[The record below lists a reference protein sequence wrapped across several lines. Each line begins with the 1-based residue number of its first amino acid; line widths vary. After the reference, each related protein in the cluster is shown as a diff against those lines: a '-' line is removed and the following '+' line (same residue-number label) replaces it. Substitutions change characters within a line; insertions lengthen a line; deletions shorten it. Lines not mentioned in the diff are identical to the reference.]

1 MSALFLAIPLTIF
14 VLFVLPIWLW
24 LHYSNRS
31 SRGELSQS
39 EQQRLV
45 RSSPMRRTKCAN
57 AFRRWKPSWMLNI
70 QTGGTVNVWT
80 ESEQKAVANSTAGH
94 GARRLRRAGSLS

>member
-31 SRGELSQS
+31 SRGELSQN
-39 EQQRLV
+39 EHQRLGQLTDDAKK
-45 RSSPMRRTKCAN
+45 MRER
-57 AFRRWKPSWMLNI
+57 I
-70 QTGGTVNVWT
+70 QALEAILDAEHPNW
-80 ESEQKAVANSTAGH
+80 
-94 GARRLRRAGSLS
+94 RDR

>member
-31 SRGELSQS
+31 GRS
-39 EQQRLV
+39 EQQRLAQLADEAK
-45 RSSPMRRTKCAN
+45 RMRER
-57 AFRRWKPSWMLNI
+57 I
-70 QTGGTVNVWT
+70 QAL
-80 ESEQKAVANSTAGH
+80 ESILDAEHPNW
-94 GARRLRRAGSLS
+94 RDR

>member
-31 SRGELSQS
+31 SRGKLAQS

-45 RSSPMRRTKCAN
+45 ELNQDAQRMRER
-57 AFRRWKPSWMLNI
+57 I
-70 QTGGTVNVWT
+70 QALEDILDAEHPNW
-80 ESEQKAVANSTAGH
+80 
-94 GARRLRRAGSLS
+94 RDR